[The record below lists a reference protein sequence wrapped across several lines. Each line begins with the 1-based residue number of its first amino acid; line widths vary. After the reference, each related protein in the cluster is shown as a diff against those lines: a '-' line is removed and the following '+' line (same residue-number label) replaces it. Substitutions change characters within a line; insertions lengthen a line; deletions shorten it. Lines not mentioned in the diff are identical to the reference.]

1 MKSVRLRLLILA
13 LLPLVV
19 LLPLMLAVGINRW
32 TARYDALLIA
42 NVASDLRIAEQYL
55 QRLQESSETDVQGLA
70 NSVTFADALHSRGP
84 AFARLLES
92 YRTRLGLDFLTY
104 LPRET
109 AAKNP
114 WPVVQSALQDGSR
127 SAIDIFPMSGLRA
140 ISEPMAEQARIP
152 LIKTEAAVPT
162 SRTTEDRGMVVHTA
176 ARVSVTGFEG
186 VLVGG
191 TLLNRNLGFI
201 DTINDLVYRAGDAA
215 DARQGTA
222 TLFLEDVRVS
232 TNVRLFED
240 VRALGTRV
248 SAAVRGTV
256 LGDGRT
262 WLDRAFVVNDWYISG
277 YLPLEDSFGKR
288 VGMLYVGFLEAPYR
302 AAKQSAYWSIFAA
315 FMVVVGLSVPLFL
328 RMARGIFSPLERM
341 TKTMSLVE
349 AGDLEA
355 RIGPVGARDEI
366 AQVAFHLDTLLDQVR
381 DRDRDLRDWAEELNE
396 RVEQRTEELRTA
408 NKKLESTFQQ
418 LVVSE
423 KLASIGEITAG
434 VAHEINNP
442 VAVIQG
448 NVDVMREL
456 LGPNG
461 AEVRTE
467 FALIDQQV
475 LRITA
480 IVGKLLQFARPGE
493 FSGAHESVDVRA
505 VLEDCLVLVGFGIS
519 QGDTRV
525 IRDFSAA
532 PEVRMDPGELQQVLI
547 NLIMNALQAMKGD
560 GTLTLRIISRLHQGG
575 SGVAITVRDNGSG
588 LAPGIAEN
596 VFDPF
601 FTTKPGEGTGL
612 GLSISQTLVQR
623 AGGIITVDSGSND
636 GTGMGAGAGM
646 NTGTGTGTA
655 FTVWLPEAVV
665 SEAVVQSVSRSY

>member
-1 MKSVRLRLLILA
+1 VKSVRLRLLILA

-55 QRLQESSETDVQGLA
+55 QRLLESSETDVQGLA
-70 NSVTFADALHSRGP
+70 NSVTFATALSTRGP
-84 AFARLLES
+84 EFGRLLEN
-92 YRTRLGLDFLTY
+92 YRAGLGLDFLTY
-104 LPRET
+104 LPRD
-109 AAKNP
+109 AATKNP
-114 WPVVQSALQDGSR
+114 WPVVQSALKDGSR
-127 SAIDIFPMSGLRA
+127 AAIDIFPMAELRA

-152 LIKTEAAVPT
+152 LIPTEAAVPT
-162 SRTTEDRGMVVHTA
+162 TRTTEDRGMVVHTA
-176 ARVSVTGFEG
+176 ARVSVAGFEG

-201 DTINDLVYRAGDAA
+201 DTINDLVYRAGDTA

-248 SAAVRGTV
+248 SAAVRDTV
-256 LGDGRT
+256 LTRGRT
-262 WLDRAFVVNDWYISG
+262 WLNRAFVVNDWYISG

-341 TKTMSLVE
+341 SKTMSLVE

-381 DRDRDLRDWAEELNE
+381 DRDRDLRDWAEELNA
-396 RVEQRTEELRTA
+396 RVEQRTEELRAA

-456 LGPNG
+456 LG
-461 AEVRTE
+461 AESASVRTE

-475 LRITA
+475 QRITA

-493 FSGAHESVDVRA
+493 FSGAYESVDVRA

-525 IRDFSAA
+525 IRDFRAA
-532 PEVRMDPGELQQVLI
+532 PEVQMDAGELQQVLI
-547 NLIMNALQAMKGD
+547 NLIMNALQAMAGD
-560 GTLTLRIISRLHQGG
+560 GTLTLRIASRPHEGD

-623 AGGIITVDSGSND
+623 AGGIITVDSDPGADN
-636 GTGMGAGAGM
+636 GTGAKS
-646 NTGTGTGTA
+646 GTA
-655 FTVWLPEAVV
+655 FTVWLPEARVP
-665 SEAVVQSVSRSY
+665 APA